1 MNYLDLFSGIGGFR
15 LGLERSGF
23 NFDWVGYSEI
33 NLHAKKVYQSQF
45 KHGADLGD
53 ITTIDTSRLPTID
66 IITFGW
72 PCQDNSVAGK
82 RNGHRRHSRSH
93 LFHEA
98 VRIIKATKPRYFIA
112 ENVRGFLTV
121 NSGIDF
127 VKAITLLSYLSE
139 NHPQYDI
146 QCQLCH
152 SSWFV
157 PQNRV
162 RLFIV
167 GRLRGKCPQKILSI
181 NEKTVSKSNQMIPVI
196 SLYDKNR
203 QGGRVYD
210 PNGLSCT
217 ITASGGGLGTRT
229 GLYLI
234 DNKIRRLT
242 PVECERLQGFPDN
255 WTQGICDTERY
266 RCLGNAVNVENVVG
280 VVQVI
285 DF

>member
-15 LGLERSGF
+15 LGLEKSGF

-33 NLHAKKVYQSQF
+33 NPHAKKVYQSQF
-45 KHGADLGD
+45 EYGEDLGD
-53 ITTIDTSRLPTID
+53 ITTIDPTLLPRID